1 MQVQPRDRRAKGK
14 TGHLTTV
21 ATPMKVRK
29 AVIPVAGLGTRF
41 LPATKTVPK
50 ELLPIVDVPSI
61 QYVVQEA
68 VDAGIQ
74 EIIFVTG
81 RGKDGIEDHFDEA
94 PELEQILAERGQ
106 TEMVAMLRRIAE
118 MTEVVSVRQKK
129 PLGLGHAVL
138 CARDLVGNEPF
149 AVMLADDLIDSEV
162 PCIRQLLEIFEEKK
176 ESVIALMKVPEEE
189 VHRYGVIRG
198 KEVNKG
204 LYQVEATVEK
214 PPAREAPSRMAII
227 GRYILR
233 PEIFAILENLPA
245 GKGGEIQLTDGLS
258 QLVQDRKVFGCEF
271 QGERYDIGDKLGFVR
286 ATVAYALKRSDLRD
300 RVVEYLR
307 TTIS

>member
-1 MQVQPRDRRAKGK
+1 
-14 TGHLTTV
+14 
-21 ATPMKVRK
+21 MKLKK

-50 ELLPIVDVPSI
+50 ELLPIIDIPSI

-68 VDAGIQ
+68 VDSGIQ

-81 RGKDGIEDHFDEA
+81 RGKDAIEDHFDEA

-106 TEMVAMLRRIAE
+106 METVEMLRQIVR

-149 AVMLADDLIDSEV
+149 AVMLADDLIDGGI
-162 PCIRQLLEIFEEKK
+162 PCIRQLLEIFEEKQ
-176 ESVIALMKVPEEE
+176 ESVIALMEVPQED
-189 VHRYGVIRG
+189 VHRYGVI
-198 KEVNKG
+198 KG
-204 LYQVEATVEK
+204 SEIKKRLYQIEGTVEK
-214 PPAREAPSRMAII
+214 PPAKDAPSRMAII

-233 PEIFAILENLPA
+233 PEIFGILERLPT

-258 QLVQDRKVFGCEF
+258 QLVRERKVFGCEF
-271 QGERYDIGDKLGFVR
+271 QGDRYDIGDKFGFVR
-286 ATVAYALKRSDLRD
+286 ATVAYALKRPDMRD
-300 RVVEYLR
+300 RVLEYLKS
-307 TTIS
+307 TV

>member
-1 MQVQPRDRRAKGK
+1 
-14 TGHLTTV
+14 
-21 ATPMKVRK
+21 MKLRK

-68 VDAGIQ
+68 VDAGIE

-94 PELEQILAERGQ
+94 PELEQVLADRGND
-106 TEMVAMLRRIAE
+106 EMVKVLRRIAE

-149 AVMLADDLIDSEV
+149 AVMLADDLIDSAT
-162 PCIRQLLEIFEEKK
+162 PCIRQLLDIFQSTN
-176 ESVIALMKVPEEE
+176 ESVIALMEVPQTE
-189 VHRYGVIRG
+189 VHQYGVIKG
-198 KEVNKG
+198 KVMKERLYEVEG
-204 LYQVEATVEK
+204 MVEK
-214 PPAREAPSRMAII
+214 PPAKDAPSRMAII
-227 GRYILR
+227 GRYVLR
-233 PEIFAILENLPA
+233 PEIFSILQNLPS
-245 GKGGEIQLTDGLS
+245 GKGGEIQLTDGLAH
-258 QLVQDRKVFGCEF
+258 LLRERKIYGCEF
-271 QGERYDIGDKLGFVR
+271 SGDRYDIGDKFGFVR
-286 ATVAYALKRSDLRD
+286 ATVAYALKRADLRD
-300 RVVEYLR
+300 KVLEYLK
-307 TTIS
+307 SAKY

>member
-1 MQVQPRDRRAKGK
+1 
-14 TGHLTTV
+14 
-21 ATPMKVRK
+21 MKVRK

-162 PCIRQLLEIFEEKK
+162 PCIRQLLEIFEEKR

-286 ATVAYALKRSDLRD
+286 ATVAYALKRPDLRD

>member
-1 MQVQPRDRRAKGK
+1 
-14 TGHLTTV
+14 
-21 ATPMKVRK
+21 MKLRK

-50 ELLPIVDVPSI
+50 ELLPIVDIPSI

-94 PELEQILAERGQ
+94 PDLEQILAERGQ
-106 TEMVAMLRRIAE
+106 TEAVEMLRRIAE

-138 CARDLVGNEPF
+138 CARDLVGDEPF
-149 AVMLADDLIDSEV
+149 AVMLADDLIDNEI
-162 PCIRQLLEIFEEKK
+162 PCIRQLLNIFAEKK
-176 ESVIALMKVPEEE
+176 ESVIALMKVPQDE
-189 VHRYGVIRG
+189 VQRYGVIKG
-198 KEVNKG
+198 KEIKQR
-204 LYQVEATVEK
+204 LYQIEATVEK
-214 PPAREAPSRMAII
+214 PLPKDAPSRMAII

-233 PEIFAILENLPA
+233 PEIFAILQNLPP

-258 QLVQDRKVFGCEF
+258 QLVSERKVYGWEF
-271 QGERYDIGDKLGFVR
+271 EGERYDIGDKFGFVR
-286 ATVAYALKRSDLRD
+286 ATVAYALKRPDLRD
-300 RVVEYLR
+300 RVVQYLK
-307 TTIS
+307 TAIS

>member
-1 MQVQPRDRRAKGK
+1 
-14 TGHLTTV
+14 
-21 ATPMKVRK
+21 MKLRK

-94 PELEQILAERGQ
+94 PDLEQILAERGQ
-106 TEMVAMLRRIAE
+106 VETVEMLRRIAE

-138 CARDLVGNEPF
+138 CARDLVGDEPF
-149 AVMLADDLIDSEV
+149 AVMLADDLIDNEI
-162 PCIRQLLEIFEEKK
+162 PCIRQLLEIFDEKK
-176 ESVIALMKVPEEE
+176 ESVIALMKVPQDE
-189 VHRYGVIRG
+189 VQRYGVIKG
-198 KEVNKG
+198 KEIKPH
-204 LYQVEATVEK
+204 LYQIEATVEK
-214 PPAREAPSRMAII
+214 PLPKDAPSRMAII

-233 PEIFAILENLPA
+233 PEIFAILQKLPP

-258 QLVQDRKVFGCEF
+258 QLVGERKVYGWEF
-271 QGERYDIGDKLGFVR
+271 EGERYDIGDKFGFVR
-286 ATVAYALKRSDLRD
+286 ATVAYALKRPDLRD
-300 RVVEYLR
+300 RVLSYLK
-307 TTIS
+307 TTVN

>member
-1 MQVQPRDRRAKGK
+1 
-14 TGHLTTV
+14 
-21 ATPMKVRK
+21 MKLRK

-41 LPATKTVPK
+41 LPATKVVPK

-68 VDAGIQ
+68 VDAGIE

-94 PELEQILAERGQ
+94 PELEQILSDRGQ
-106 TEMVAMLRRIAE
+106 SEMVKMLRRIAE

-149 AVMLADDLIDSEV
+149 AVLLADDLIDSST
-162 PCIRQLLEIFEEKK
+162 PCVRQLLNIFEETQ
-176 ESVIALMKVPEEE
+176 ESVIALMEVAETE
-189 VHRYGVIRG
+189 VHQYGVIKG
-198 KEVNKG
+198 KEIKKR

-214 PPAREAPSRMAII
+214 PAAKDAPSRMAII
-227 GRYILR
+227 GRYVLR
-233 PEIFAILENLPA
+233 PEIFTILQNLPP
-245 GKGGEIQLTDGLS
+245 GKGGEIQLTDGLA
-258 QLVQDRKVFGCEF
+258 QLVLERKIFGCEF
-271 QGERYDIGDKLGFVR
+271 LGDRYDIGDKFGFIR
-286 ATVAYALKRSDLRD
+286 ATVAFALKRPDLKD
-300 RVVEYLR
+300 KVMEYLK
-307 TTIS
+307 TAVS

>member
-1 MQVQPRDRRAKGK
+1 
-14 TGHLTTV
+14 
-21 ATPMKVRK
+21 MKLKK

-41 LPATKTVPK
+41 LPATKAVPK
-50 ELLPIVDVPSI
+50 ELLPIIDIPSI

-68 VDAGIQ
+68 VDSGIQ

-81 RGKDGIEDHFDEA
+81 RGKDAIEDHFDEA

-106 TEMVAMLRRIAE
+106 TETVEMLRRIVG

-149 AVMLADDLIDSEV
+149 AVMLADDLIDNDV
-162 PCIRQLLEIFEEKK
+162 PCIRQLLEIFEEKQ
-176 ESVIALMKVPEEE
+176 ESVVALMEVPQED
-189 VHRYGVIRG
+189 VHRYGVIKG
-198 KEVNKG
+198 SEVKKR

-214 PPAREAPSRMAII
+214 PQASQAPSRMAII

-233 PEIFAILENLPA
+233 PEVFAILEKLPA
-245 GKGGEIQLTDGLS
+245 GKGGEIQLTDGLA
-258 QLVQDRKVFGCEF
+258 QLVRERKVFGCEF
-271 QGERYDIGDKLGFVR
+271 EGDRYDIGDKFGFVR
-286 ATVAYALKRSDLRD
+286 ATVAYALKRPDLKD
-300 RVVEYLR
+300 RVIDYLKS
-307 TTIS
+307 TIQ

>member
-1 MQVQPRDRRAKGK
+1 MA
-14 TGHLTTV
+14 
-21 ATPMKVRK
+21 MKVRK

-50 ELLPIVDVPSI
+50 ELLPIVDIPSI

-68 VDAGIQ
+68 VDAGID

-94 PELEQILAERGQ
+94 PELEQVLAERGN
-106 TEMVAMLRRIAE
+106 EPMVKMLRRIAE

-149 AVMLADDLIDSEV
+149 AVMLADDLIDSET
-162 PCIRQLLEIFEEKK
+162 PCIRQLLDIFQTTD
-176 ESVIALMKVPEEE
+176 ESVVALMEVPQSE
-189 VHRYGVIRG
+189 VHQYGVIKG
-198 KEVNKG
+198 KIIEKH
-204 LYQVEATVEK
+204 LYEVEATVEK
-214 PPAREAPSRMAII
+214 PLAKDAPSRMAII
-227 GRYILR
+227 GRYVLR
-233 PEIFAILENLPA
+233 PEIFSILQNLPA
-245 GKGGEIQLTDGLS
+245 GKGGEIQLTDGLA
-258 QLVQDRKVFGCEF
+258 QLVRERKVYGCEF
-271 QGERYDIGDKLGFVR
+271 VGDRYDIGDKFGFVR

-300 RVVEYLR
+300 KVLEYLK
-307 TTIS
+307 SAQ